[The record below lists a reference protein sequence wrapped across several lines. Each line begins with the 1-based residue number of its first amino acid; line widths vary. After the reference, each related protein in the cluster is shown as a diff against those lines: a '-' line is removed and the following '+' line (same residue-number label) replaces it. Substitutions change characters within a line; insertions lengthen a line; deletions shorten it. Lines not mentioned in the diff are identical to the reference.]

1 MIKFRIYKIL
11 KKVFGGKGLT
21 KYSSVRD
28 FKQNVEESVHS
39 EFVIINGNK
48 LFLDSSDSLRLSLK
62 KEFEP
67 KTTDLIQE
75 RIFPGNIVID
85 IGANI
90 GFFTLIMADIVKKEG
105 KVFSFEPESK
115 NFQLLE
121 KNVKVNNL
129 SNVILENKA
138 VGNINGETDMYLA
151 SNEDNIYSQSMHRIY
166 SSNIVSQNSTPVK
179 IKIIRLDDF
188 FEKLELI
195 EKIDLIKIDVEGAE
209 FDVLKGMSKI
219 LDLNKDLRIIM
230 EFSIENLQDFGSK
243 PDEVMDFLL
252 KKNFR
257 LWKINEIGKKIEEIF
272 NIDDIKKL
280 DDEQNGLNIFCQ
292 R

>member
-11 KKVFGGKGLT
+11 KKVLGGKGLT

-28 FKQNVEESVHS
+28 FKQNVEENVHS
-39 EFVIINGNK
+39 KFVIINGNK

-90 GFFTLIMADIVKKEG
+90 GFFTLIMANIVKKEG
-105 KVFSFEPESK
+105 KVFSFEPESE

-219 LDLNKDLRIIM
+219 LDLNKDLKIIM

-272 NIDDIKKL
+272 NIDDIKKI

>member
-1 MIKFRIYKIL
+1 M
-11 KKVFGGKGLT
+11 
-21 KYSSVRD
+21 
-28 FKQNVEESVHS
+28 
-39 EFVIINGNK
+39 
-48 LFLDSSDSLRLSLK
+48 
-62 KEFEP
+62 
-67 KTTDLIQE
+67 
-75 RIFPGNIVID
+75 
-85 IGANI
+85 
-90 GFFTLIMADIVKKEG
+90 
-105 KVFSFEPESK
+105 
-115 NFQLLE
+115 
-121 KNVKVNNL
+121 
-129 SNVILENKA
+129 
-138 VGNINGETDMYLA
+138 
-151 SNEDNIYSQSMHRIY
+151 
-166 SSNIVSQNSTPVK
+166 
-179 IKIIRLDDF
+179 
-188 FEKLELI
+188 
-195 EKIDLIKIDVEGAE
+195 IKIDVEGAE